1 MSGFKLMRT
10 DKKNN
15 EDIQKWQKKEEI
27 GHKLNK
33 YTMYLKIDTNTQML
47 NKELNDVTRKTCAVV
62 VRGILWCCFFTKDVT
77 FFIHLM

>member
-1 MSGFKLMRT
+1 MKDAEIYFA
-10 DKKNN
+10 
-15 EDIQKWQKKEEI
+15 IIKESI
-27 GHKLNK
+27 SV
-33 YTMYLKIDTNTQML
+33 TKIDTNTQML

>member
-1 MSGFKLMRT
+1 MP
-10 DKKNN
+10 
-15 EDIQKWQKKEEI
+15 II
-27 GHKLNK
+27 
-33 YTMYLKIDTNTQML
+33 YLAAKGYSSRFENDLYELQKIDRNTQML

>member
-1 MSGFKLMRT
+1 M
-10 DKKNN
+10 
-15 EDIQKWQKKEEI
+15 IVAEI
-27 GHKLNK
+27 DSI
-33 YTMYLKIDTNTQML
+33 YLAAKGYSSRFENDLYELQKIDRNTQML